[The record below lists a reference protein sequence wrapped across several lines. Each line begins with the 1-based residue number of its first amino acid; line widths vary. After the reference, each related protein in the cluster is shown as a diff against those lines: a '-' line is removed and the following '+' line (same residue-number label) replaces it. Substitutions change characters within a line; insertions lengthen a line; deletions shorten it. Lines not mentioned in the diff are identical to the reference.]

1 MLIRNPE
8 RVIILQLPVLRYA
21 DGRLQTVHCCKF
33 CTRPRP
39 RTVSN
44 HTDFRKGS
52 NRVQNASKILSFTL
66 VLNVSRGDL
75 AGDGE
80 KMLGEMA
87 PKFGDEMTFKFGEDV
102 LLSSLLSG
110 RRRLVRY
117 EDRRDTLGGG
127 VEKSG
132 GGMVKSGPPETGAR
146 LFRFTSKVMLEDFF
160 MSWNV
165 SSI

>member
-1 MLIRNPE
+1 MADFKLFIAANSA
-8 RVIILQLPVLRYA
+8 LGHVLKQA
-21 DGRLQTVHCCKF
+21 T
-33 CTRPRP
+33 TM
-39 RTVSN
+39 VSEFQQSSPN
-44 HTDFRKGS
+44 YKR
-52 NRVQNASKILSFTL
+52 KILSFTL

-87 PKFGDEMTFKFGEDV
+87 PKVGDEMSFKFAEDV

-117 EDRRDTLGGG
+117 EDRRDTLTGGGG
-127 VEKSG
+127 VEKSSG
-132 GGMVKSGPPETGAR
+132 GVAKSGPPETGAR

-165 SSI
+165 NSI

>member
-1 MLIRNPE
+1 VCQQSSPN
-8 RVIILQLPVLRYA
+8 Y
-21 DGRLQTVHCCKF
+21 
-33 CTRPRP
+33 
-39 RTVSN
+39 
-44 HTDFRKGS
+44 GS
-52 NRVQNASKILSFTL
+52 KRKILSFTF

-87 PKFGDEMTFKFGEDV
+87 PKFGDEMTFKFAEDV
-102 LLSSLLSG
+102 LLSSPLSG

-117 EDRRDTLGGG
+117 EDRRDTLTGGGG

-132 GGMVKSGPPETGAR
+132 GGRAKSGPPETDAK

-160 MSWNV
+160 MS
-165 SSI
+165 